1 MALPLPAANVVTADG
16 IDAAGVQANFERL
29 AQATSNLTASTGVV
43 GLPPGLIFPFG
54 GATAPAGY
62 LLCNG
67 ASLNVT
73 TYAALFAIIGY
84 AYGGSGA
91 SFSLPDLQGRVPVG
105 KGTNATVNTLNQ
117 NDGLVVGSR
126 AATHTHTVKKHKH
139 AVVVSGFTDYTD
151 VTHQHTS
158 SSGGYFLV
166 NGGSAA
172 AISTGSSNY
181 SFAFSNSP
189 ALNHRHSLTNVA
201 GTAGATADPSG
212 DSDLTSGAGSEAY
225 IVLNYI
231 IKS

>member
-84 AYGGSGA
+84 TYGGSGA

-126 AATHTHTVKKHKH
+126 TPVHTHIVKKHKH
-139 AVVVSGFTDYTD
+139 AVTVSGTTDSFD
-151 VTHQHTS
+151 SKHAHATS
-158 SSGGYFLV
+158 PNTYFIGSGGSSANV
-166 NGGSAA
+166 SVGGGQYQAC
-172 AISTGSSNY
+172 
-181 SFAFSNSP
+181 FSND
-189 ALNHRHSLTNVA
+189 ALGPHSHTYSGS
-201 GTAGATADPSG
+201 GTAGSSVNPSNDVDL
-212 DSDLTSGAGSEAY
+212 DSGSSSEAY